1 MPAESPATSLT
12 ESGFLVKEKIWRSNF
27 YINLPL
33 FMLLKGDATPVQP
46 APPII
51 TRRPDHV
58 YIFDLI
64 R

>member
-58 YIFDLI
+58 
-64 R
+64 